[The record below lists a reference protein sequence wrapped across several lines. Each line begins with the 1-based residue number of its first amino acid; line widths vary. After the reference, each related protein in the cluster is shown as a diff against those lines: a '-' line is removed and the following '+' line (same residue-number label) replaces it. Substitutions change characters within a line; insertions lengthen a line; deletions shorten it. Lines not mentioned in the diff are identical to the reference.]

1 MTLQDKVALVTGAG
15 SGIGRAAAVRL
26 AQDGATVVALGHSQG
41 SADDV
46 AEEIRSGGGTVLA
59 VAADVGDAAAVRDVY
74 ARVERDLG
82 RLDVVVANA
91 GVNGVWAPLDQLEP
105 EEWQSTLTTN
115 LTGTF
120 LTVRYAVPLLVRQ
133 GGAVVVV
140 SSMNGTRTF
149 TTAGA
154 SAYSTSKAGQVA
166 FARMA
171 AVELGPRGV
180 RVNTVCPGAIETNIL
195 DSTEQ
200 RDTEGVGVPAEYPQG
215 QIPLTG
221 ERSGASRQVA
231 DVIAFLVSDAAS
243 HVTGTEVFVDGGS
256 RSSPDGDRQ
265 RVAVPRWRRSASPA
279 VTTTTPA
286 A

>member
-1 MTLQDKVALVTGAG
+1 MTLDGKVALVTGAG
-15 SGIGRAAAVRL
+15 SGIGRASAVRL
-26 AQDGATVVALGHSQG
+26 ARDGATVVALDRDRAE
-41 SADDV
+41 ADDV
-46 AEEIRSGGGTVLA
+46 AEEIRRAGGTVLP
-59 VAADVGDAAAVRDVY
+59 VAADVGDAAAVRAAY
-74 ARVERDLG
+74 ARVEEELG

-91 GVNGVWAPLDQLEP
+91 GVNGVWAPIDELAP
-105 EEWQSTLTTN
+105 EEWESTLTTN

-140 SSMNGTRTF
+140 ASMNGTRTF

-180 RVNTVCPGAIETNIL
+180 RVNTVCPGAIETNIVA
-195 DSTEQ
+195 STEQ
-200 RDTEGVGVPAEYPQG
+200 RHTADLGVQAEFPDG

-221 ERSGASRQVA
+221 DESGEAAQVA
-231 DVIAFLVSDAAS
+231 DVVAFLVSDAAS
-243 HVTGTEVFVDGGS
+243 HVTGTEVFVDGGQS
-256 RSSPDGDRQ
+256 L
-265 RVAVPRWRRSASPA
+265 VA
-279 VTTTTPA
+279 
-286 A
+286 